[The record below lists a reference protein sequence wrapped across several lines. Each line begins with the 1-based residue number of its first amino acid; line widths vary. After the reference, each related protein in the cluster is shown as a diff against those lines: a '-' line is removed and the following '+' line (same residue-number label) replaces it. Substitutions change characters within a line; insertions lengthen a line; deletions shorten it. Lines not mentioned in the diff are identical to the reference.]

1 MSRTHWWSLTA
12 LLAVVLGLLCGP
24 GASAAGPGTSAP
36 VTQVAR
42 GPAQAQDAG
51 ARGRAAT
58 GAEAPGRAEAEGT
71 APDRT
76 RHRGHPRVVTGA
88 AAAGPAV
95 TGAVSEAAVA
105 GSAVSEAA
113 TRAAP
118 EAATWAMTGAAV
130 AGPAVTGAVSE
141 AAVSEAVTRA
151 VTRAVTGAAVAGSA
165 APEAVT
171 GPVVAEA
178 AGERAPVPGCGKLRD
193 HDGEPA
199 VPSRARSSHDHVPG
213 LASWG
218 LPAATGAPSAE
229 PTPGIRARAP
239 VPYTPTPVELSVLRV

>member
-42 GPAQAQDAG
+42 GPAQAQDGG

-95 TGAVSEAAVA
+95 TGAVPEAAVA
-105 GSAVSEAA
+105 GSAV
-113 TRAAP
+113 P
-118 EAATWAMTGAAV
+118 E
-130 AGPAVTGAVSE
+130 AVTG
-141 AAVSEAVTRA
+141 AAVSEAVTEAAVTGTVIRA
-151 VTRAVTGAAVAGSA
+151 VTKAAVSEAVTLAV
-165 APEAVT
+165 PEAVT
-171 GPVVAEA
+171 GPAVAEA

>member
-95 TGAVSEAAVA
+95 TGAV
-105 GSAVSEAA
+105 
-113 TRAAP
+113 P
-118 EAATWAMTGAAV
+118 
-130 AGPAVTGAVSE
+130 E
-141 AAVSEAVTRA
+141 AAVSEA

-171 GPVVAEA
+171 GPAVAEA

>member
-12 LLAVVLGLLCGP
+12 LLAVVLGLLCEP

-42 GPAQAQDAG
+42 GPAQAQDGG

-95 TGAVSEAAVA
+95 
-105 GSAVSEAA
+105 SEAA

-130 AGPAVTGAVSE
+130 AGPAVTGAVPE

>member
-1 MSRTHWWSLTA
+1 M
-12 LLAVVLGLLCGP
+12 
-24 GASAAGPGTSAP
+24 
-36 VTQVAR
+36 
-42 GPAQAQDAG
+42 
-51 ARGRAAT
+51 T
-58 GAEAPGRAEAEGT
+58 G
-71 APDRT
+71 
-76 RHRGHPRVVTGA
+76 
-88 AAAGPAV
+88 
-95 TGAVSEAAVA
+95 AAVA
-105 GSAVSEAA
+105 GSAVPEAVTGAAVSEAVTGAAVSEAVNGSAVTGTVIRAVTKAAVSEAA

-118 EAATWAMTGAAV
+118 EA
-130 AGPAVTGAVSE
+130 
-141 AAVSEAVTRA
+141 
-151 VTRAVTGAAVAGSA
+151 
-165 APEAVT
+165 VT
-171 GPVVAEA
+171 GPAVAEA